1 MSGVGHAQKP
11 KPRQIR
17 PLTPKLACPPP
28 AAFAPPVIR
37 RLVLFALFAS
47 ASLISR
53 GQNLVLTS
61 ETEESDIR
69 TNEHVLRGRAK
80 GTDGITL
87 ITADEIR
94 YNAATETITAIG
106 HVIFTRRDVRLLA
119 DRLVLLRK
127 NQTFTAEQ
135 VRFGTHP
142 YYAEGESAVGSLE
155 EITLNRATVTYG
167 EPGPWQ
173 PTFRAEKII
182 YAPGKRLRTEGAQAG
197 IGQAQPLPFPRF
209 QQDLKEPFVSF
220 ASLNGG
226 YRSSLGAFAEAGL
239 HLPTA
244 SSVRLGGDVGLYSA
258 RGIMFGPSGSYGGS
272 ASANA
277 DLRGYFRT
285 GYINDH
291 GDKKSDVLGRP
302 VPENRGYVEWQHDQ
316 KIGENLALTA
326 QLNWWKDSEI
336 LRDFRPRAFF
346 PVQEPDT
353 FVEAVY
359 AGKNYFLSAFA
370 RLQPNSFSQVQERL
384 PEVRFDLL
392 PLAVGNGFYERF
404 NASAAVLREDSPLG
418 APRLS
423 SNRLDAYYSLSRPF
437 TYADWFSFTPVA
449 GARITHYANSRS
461 RGAVYAVPVA
471 GTGAVPVS
479 PIFLNPPLGRTGP
492 AATTP
497 AGFSPIFAAPNGFSG
512 PVSPLTANSP
522 RSLIGYFPILLP
534 NYTRTLG
541 EVGFDATLN
550 SSATFDY
557 KNPLW
562 KIDGL
567 RHLLTPRVSYRYSPA
582 ADKGRGRIPT
592 IDRRTFA
599 TYLQPLGL
607 GDQRNIDD
615 LTATNILR
623 VGFDNTLQTRDPVYG
638 SRDLLT
644 FNVANDFRFKRNL
657 TATGTER
664 RVSETHADL
673 AFAPASWIA
682 VDVYQSFA
690 PQSFTLREF
699 NSGLTL
705 RDGDV
710 WSVRFSNNFLRHEIQ
725 DYHVDARR
733 RLNETYE
740 ALTRLRYDARKRRF
754 NEQAYG
760 LAQNLGNTWLVSYIV
775 SLYSG
780 PRRES
785 HFGLNI
791 QIQARGF

>member
-1 MSGVGHAQKP
+1 MA
-11 KPRQIR
+11 
-17 PLTPKLACPPP
+17 TPKLACLPP
-28 AAFAPPVIR
+28 AAFAPRVIR
-37 RLVLFALFAS
+37 RRVLFALFAT
-47 ASLISR
+47 ATFLLR
-53 GQNLVLTS
+53 GQDLVLTAQ
-61 ETEESDIR
+61 TEESDIR

-94 YNAATETITAIG
+94 YNSATDAITAIG
-106 HVIFTRRDVRLLA
+106 HVVFTRRDVRLLA

-127 NQTFTAEQ
+127 NQTFTAEH
-135 VRFGTHP
+135 VRFGSHP

-155 EITLNRATVTYG
+155 EITLKRATVTYG

-197 IGQAQPLPFPRF
+197 IGHTQPLPFPRF

-244 SSVRLGGDVGLYSA
+244 SGVRLGGDVGLYSA
-258 RGIMFGPSGSYGGS
+258 RGIMFGPSGSYGGT
-272 ASANA
+272 ASADA

-291 GDKKSDVLGRP
+291 GDKKSDILGRP

-370 RLQPNSFSQVQERL
+370 RLQPNSFSQIQERL

-392 PLAVGNGFYERF
+392 PFAIGNGFYERF
-404 NASAAVLREDSPLG
+404 NASAAMLREDSPLPT
-418 APRLS
+418 PRLRS
-423 SNRLDAYYSLSRPF
+423 DRLDAYYSLSRPF

-449 GARITHYANSRS
+449 GARVTHYANSRS
-461 RGAVYAVPVA
+461 SVLVSRPLVPRPVA
-471 GTGAVPVS
+471 APVS
-479 PIFLNPPLGRTGP
+479 LG
-492 AATTP
+492 
-497 AGFSPIFAAPNGFSG
+497 
-512 PVSPLTANSP
+512 
-522 RSLIGYFPILLP
+522 

-541 EVGFDATLN
+541 EVGFDTALN

-557 KNPLW
+557 KNSLW

-567 RHLLTPRVSYRYSPA
+567 RHLLTPNVSYRYSPA

-599 TYLQPLGL
+599 TYLQPIGL

-615 LTATNILR
+615 LTATNVLR
-623 VGFDNTLQTRDPVYG
+623 VGFDNTLQTRDPAYG

-657 TATGTER
+657 TATGLER

-673 AFAPASWIA
+673 ALAPASWIG

-690 PQSFTLREF
+690 PQTFTLREL
-699 NSGLTL
+699 NSGVTL

-710 WSVRFSNNFLRHEIQ
+710 WSVRFSNNFLRYEIQ

>member
-1 MSGVGHAQKP
+1 MRWLRAEAKTAPNSTA
-11 KPRQIR
+11 
-17 PLTPKLACPPP
+17 TPKLACPPP
-28 AAFAPPVIR
+28 AAFAPRVIR
-37 RLVLFALFAS
+37 RLVRFALFA
-47 ASLISR
+47 AATFLLR
-53 GQNLVLTS
+53 GQDLVLTGQ
-61 ETEESDIR
+61 TEESDIR

-94 YNAATETITAIG
+94 YNSATETITAIG
-106 HVIFTRRDVRLLA
+106 HVVFTRRDVRLLA
-119 DRLVLLRK
+119 DRLVVLRK

-197 IGQAQPLPFPRF
+197 IGHAQPLPFPRF
-209 QQDLKEPFVSF
+209 QQDVKEPFVSF

-244 SSVRLGGDVGLYSA
+244 SGVRLGGDVGLYSA
-258 RGIMFGPSGSYGGS
+258 RGIMFGPSGSYGGTTN
-272 ASANA
+272 ADA
-277 DLRGYFRT
+277 DLRGNFRT

-291 GDKKSDVLGRP
+291 GDKKSDILGRP

-370 RLQPNSFSQVQERL
+370 RLQPNSFSLIQERL

-418 APRLS
+418 SPRLS

-449 GARITHYANSRS
+449 GARVTHYANSRS
-461 RGAVYAVPVA
+461 SVLVSRPLVPRPVA
-471 GTGAVPVS
+471 TPVS
-479 PIFLNPPLGRTGP
+479 LG
-492 AATTP
+492 
-497 AGFSPIFAAPNGFSG
+497 
-512 PVSPLTANSP
+512 
-522 RSLIGYFPILLP
+522 

-541 EVGFDATLN
+541 EVGFDAALS

-623 VGFDNTLQTRDPVYG
+623 VGFDNTLQTRDPDYG

-657 TATGTER
+657 TANGPER
-664 RVSETHADL
+664 RVSETHAEL

-699 NSGLTL
+699 NSGVTL
-705 RDGDV
+705 HDGDV

-725 DYHVDARR
+725 DYHVEARR

-785 HFGLNI
+785 HFGLNL